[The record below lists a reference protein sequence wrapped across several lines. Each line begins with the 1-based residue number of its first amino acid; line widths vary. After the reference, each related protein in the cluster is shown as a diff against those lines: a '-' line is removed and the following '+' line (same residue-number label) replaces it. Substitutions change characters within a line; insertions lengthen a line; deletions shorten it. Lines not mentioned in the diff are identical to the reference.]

1 MDELVQI
8 ELLVLELL
16 LIVSVV
22 AVAVRHFRIPYTV
35 ALVLAGLALSL
46 RSPLGIELTPGL
58 ILSLFIPPLVF
69 EAAFQINLN
78 KLRENLTAILVLA
91 IPGVILTMLL
101 VGAIVSWGV
110 GIPIQLALVF
120 GALIA
125 ATDPVSVVAIFRKL
139 GAPKRLEVL
148 LEGESLFND
157 GTAIVIF
164 NLAVVAYLTGQFDP
178 LQGVTSFVRV
188 AGGGLLVGLG
198 LGWLT
203 SRLIAQ
209 IDDHLVETTLT
220 TVLAFGS
227 FLVAEHMLHV
237 SGVLAVVAAGLVNGN
252 TGPQG
257 MSPTTRI
264 VVLNFWEYVAF
275 LANSAVFLLIG
286 LDIELPAL
294 WADIRHILWA
304 IVAVLVARAITI
316 YGLSRFGRGVPRA
329 WRHVLYWGGLRGAI
343 ALALAL
349 SLSPQFGD
357 GRQTLIMMTF
367 GVVLFTLLAQGLT
380 MNSLIRRLGIIS
392 VPEEQRE
399 YERRHARALAAQSSY
414 DHIDRMHRQGLI
426 SAHTWEVLGPTL
438 KSRGQALKEAVQ
450 EVLHNVPQLEIEELQ
465 AARRELL
472 RAQRGTLA
480 DLRRNGVVSEEI
492 YTDLVTEIDLAL
504 DAGVDLWARYLIDSE
519 HRPHI
524 THLVSAVVQEED
536 SESVSNALAMRGIP
550 STHIQ
555 SRGGFLNQTS
565 QVFLVGVPDGHL
577 EEVVAAV
584 EDASSGRVKYLEHP
598 LADVGGPDQ
607 GGQEVAVHG
616 ATVFV
621 FDVDRYEE
629 L

>member
-46 RSPLGIELTPGL
+46 RSPLGIELTPDL

-69 EAAFQINLN
+69 EAAFHINLS
-78 KLRENLTAILVLA
+78 KLRENLTAIILLA
-91 IPGVILTMLL
+91 VPGVILTMIL
-101 VGAIVSWGV
+101 VGGIVSWGV
-110 GIPIQLALVF
+110 GIPIELALVF

-125 ATDPVSVVAIFRKL
+125 ATAPVSVVAIFRKL

-164 NLAVVAYLTGQFDP
+164 NLAVVAYLTGKFDFV
-178 LQGVTSFVRV
+178 QGVVSFVRV
-188 AGGGLLVGLG
+188 AGGGLLVGLV
-198 LGWLT
+198 LGWLA

-227 FLVAEHMLHV
+227 FLVAEQMLHV

-252 TGPQG
+252 IGPQG

-294 WADIRHILWA
+294 VADIRHILWA
-304 IVAVLVARAITI
+304 IAAILVARAITI
-316 YGLSRFGRGVPRA
+316 YGLSRLGRGMPRP

-357 GRQTLIMMTF
+357 GRSTLIVMTF
-367 GVVLFTLLAQGLT
+367 GVVLFTLLVQGLT
-380 MNSLIRRLGIIS
+380 MNGLITRLGVIS
-392 VPEEQRE
+392 VPEQQRE
-399 YERRHARALAAQSSY
+399 YERRHARALAAQSSF
-414 DHIDRMHRQGLI
+414 DHLDKMHRQGLI
-426 SAHTWEVLGPTL
+426 SAHTWDVLQPTL
-438 KSRGQALKEAVQ
+438 RRRGQALKEAVQ
-450 EVLHNVPQLEIEELQ
+450 EVLHNVPQLEIEEMQ

-472 RAQRGTLA
+472 RAQRSTLA
-480 DLRRNGVVSEEI
+480 NLRRDGVVSEET
-492 YTDLVTEIDLAL
+492 YSDLVTEIDLAL
-504 DAGVDLWARYLIDSE
+504 ESGVDMWARYLIDSE
-519 HRPHI
+519 NTPHV
-524 THLVSAVVQEED
+524 THLVSAVIQDED
-536 SESVSNALAMRGIP
+536 AESVSNALAMRGIP
-550 STHIQ
+550 STRVQ
-555 SRGGFLNQTS
+555 SKGGLLNRTNH
-565 QVFLVGVPDGHL
+565 VFMVGVPDGHL
-577 EEVVAAV
+577 EEVVAAID
-584 EDASSGRVKYLEHP
+584 DATTERVRYLEHP
-598 LADVGGPDQ
+598 MTELGAPDAASR
-607 GGQEVAVHG
+607 AVDIHG

-629 L
+629 I

>member
-46 RSPLGIELTPGL
+46 RSPLGIELTPDL

-69 EAAFQINLN
+69 EAAFHINLT
-78 KLRENLTAILVLA
+78 KLRENLTAIILLA
-91 IPGVILTMLL
+91 VPGVILTMLL
-101 VGAIVSWGV
+101 VGVIVSWGV
-110 GIPIQLALVF
+110 GLPIQLALVF

-139 GAPKRLEVL
+139 GAPQRLEVL

-164 NLAVVAYLTGQFDP
+164 NLAVVAYLTGHFDL
-178 LQGVTSFVRV
+178 LQGTVDFVRV
-188 AGGGLLVGLG
+188 AGGGLLAGLA
-198 LGWLT
+198 LGWLA

-227 FLVAEHMLHV
+227 FLVAEQMLHV

-252 TGPQG
+252 IGPRG

-294 WADIRHILWA
+294 LADLRHILWA
-304 IVAVLVARAITI
+304 IGAILVARAITI
-316 YGLSRFGRGVPRA
+316 YGLSRLGRGVPGA
-329 WRHVLYWGGLRGAI
+329 WRHVMYWGGLRGAI
-343 ALALAL
+343 SLALVL
-349 SLSPQFGD
+349 SLSPQFGAY
-357 GRQTLIMMTF
+357 RQTLIVMTF
-367 GVVLFTLLAQGLT
+367 GVVLFTLLVQGLT
-380 MNSLIRRLGIIS
+380 MNGLIRRLGVIS
-392 VPEEQRE
+392 VPEHQRE

-414 DHIDRMHRQGLI
+414 DHMDRMHRQGLI
-426 SAHTWEVLGPTL
+426 SGHTWEVLQPTL
-438 KSRGQALKEAVQ
+438 KRRGQALKEAVQ
-450 EVLHNVPQLEIEELQ
+450 EVLHNVPQLEIEEMQ
-465 AARRELL
+465 TARRELL
-472 RAQRGTLA
+472 RSQRSTLA
-480 DLRRNGVVSEEI
+480 NLRRDGVVSEEI
-492 YTDLVTEIDLAL
+492 YSDLVTEIDLAL
-504 DAGVDLWARYLIDSE
+504 ETGVDMWARYLIASE
-519 HRPHI
+519 HKPNI
-524 THLVSAVVQEED
+524 THLVSAVVQDED
-536 SESVSNALAMRGIP
+536 AESVSNALAMRGIP
-550 STHIQ
+550 STRVQ
-555 SRGGFLNQTS
+555 SKGGLLNQTNH
-565 QVFLVGVPDGHL
+565 VFLVGIPDGHL
-577 EEVVAAV
+577 VEVVEAI
-584 EDASSGRVKYLEHP
+584 EDATTARVEYLEHP
-598 LADVGGPDQ
+598 MSELGAPIGGSR
-607 GGQEVAVHG
+607 AVDIHG

-629 L
+629 I